1 MARARAPGGM
11 SLFWRVFT
19 ANAALL
25 VAAALVLGVSP
36 VTVSWPIA
44 VTEAVVL
51 GLGLAGMLAVN
62 AVLLRLAFAPL
73 TALAAR
79 MTRVDLLDQ
88 PDRLETPGHGE
99 IAALVETF
107 NDMLARLEAER
118 RDGTRRAVAAQ
129 EAERRRV
136 ATELH
141 DEVGQTMTAVLMQL
155 ERLHEGVARQ
165 WRDELR
171 GVQEALRVTLGEVGR
186 IAQELRP
193 DVLDHLGLLSA
204 LAALSRGFTDRT
216 GIAVD
221 CRFDSHLPAL
231 DPDTELAVYRIVQ
244 ESLTNVAR
252 HAGARHAELSV
263 RHTPHHIQVA
273 ITDDGR
279 GLPADIVAGAG
290 IRGMRE
296 RAALIGGQL
305 GLRSVGEGRVQT
317 VDDRPAGGAQVSL
330 DLPANRPYP

>member
-1 MARARAPGGM
+1 MVPARPAGGM

-51 GLGLAGMLAVN
+51 GLGLAAMLAVN

-79 MTRVDLLDQ
+79 MTQVDLLDQ
-88 PDRLETPGHGE
+88 PDRLETPGRGE

-107 NDMLARLEAER
+107 NDMLARLEVER

-155 ERLHEGVARQ
+155 ERLQEGVAHQ

-171 GVQEALRVTLGEVGR
+171 GVQEAVRVTVGEVGR

-193 DVLDHLGLLSA
+193 EALDHLGLLSA

-252 HAGARHAELSV
+252 HGGARHAELSL
-263 RHTPHHIQVA
+263 RHAPHHVHVE

-279 GLPADIVAGAG
+279 GLPADTIAGAG

-296 RAALIGGQL
+296 RAALIGGRL
-305 GLRSVGEGRVQT
+305 T
-317 VDDRPAGGAQVSL
+317 VDNRPAGGARVSL
-330 DLPANRPYP
+330 DLPANKHHP

>member
-1 MARARAPGGM
+1 M

-44 VTEAVVL
+44 VTEAMVL
-51 GLGLAGMLAVN
+51 GFGLVGMLAVN

-79 MTRVDLLDQ
+79 MTQVDVLDQ
-88 PDRLETPGHGE
+88 PDRLETSGRGE
-99 IAALVETF
+99 IAAVVETF
-107 NDMLARLEAER
+107 NDMLTRLEAER

-136 ATELH
+136 ANELH

-155 ERLHEGVARQ
+155 ERLQEGVAPQ
-165 WRDELR
+165 WRHELH
-171 GVQEALRVTLGEVGR
+171 GAQEAVRVTVGEVAR

-193 DVLDHLGLLSA
+193 QVLDHLGLLSA

-216 GIAVD
+216 GLAVD
-221 CRFDSHLPAL
+221 CHFGSHMPAL

-252 HAGARHAELSV
+252 HAGARYAALSL
-263 RHTPHHIQVA
+263 RQTPHHLQVE

-279 GLPADIVAGAG
+279 GLPADVVGGAG
-290 IRGMRE
+290 MRGMRE

-305 GLRSVGEGRVQT
+305 T
-317 VDDRPAGGAQVSL
+317 VDNRPVGGARVRL
-330 DLPANRPYP
+330 DLPADRPYP

>member
-1 MARARAPGGM
+1 MARARPASGM

-25 VAAALVLGVSP
+25 VGAALVLGVSP

-51 GLGLAGMLAVN
+51 GLGLAGMLAAN

-79 MTRVDLLDQ
+79 MTHVDLLHK
-88 PDRLETPGHGE
+88 PDRLETTGRGE

-141 DEVGQTMTAVLMQL
+141 DEVGQSMTAVLMQL
-155 ERLHEGVARQ
+155 ERLHEGVSYE

-171 GVQEALRVTLGEVGR
+171 GVQEAVRVTVGEVGR

-193 DVLDHLGLLSA
+193 EVLDHLGLLSA

-252 HAGARHAELSV
+252 HAGARHAELTL
-263 RHTPHHIQVA
+263 RHPPNHVQVE
-273 ITDDGR
+273 ISDDGR
-279 GLPADIVAGAG
+279 GVAADTIAGAG

-305 GLRSVGEGRVQT
+305 IL
-317 VDDRPAGGAQVSL
+317 DNPPAGGARVTL
-330 DLPANRPYP
+330 DLPANRARA